1 MRPFYWKNYPKFV
14 SDDVHW
20 DNPYDRVSFRKWY
33 HIRWL
38 PAWFQK
44 AHAWTTIILILFWW
58 MMGQLTNTEERFHS
72 EPVLRIVSRE
82 NRWKNRAVGNGYP
95 SYNLYSNYR
104 VFSTCQETVTS
115 HNAIDFHIGILLYYR
130 APLFRL
136 WIVDCTRVIYFI
148 CMLVFCFFFCR
159 LVCFIL
165 CAVCCNMKD

>member
-1 MRPFYWKNYPKFV
+1 MTSSMISKGACLDNNHTHFILV
-14 SDDVHW
+14 DDGTI
-20 DNPYDRVSFRKWY
+20 NKYGGEISFRASLENC
-33 HIRWL
+33 I
-38 PAWFQK
+38 
-44 AHAWTTIILILFWW
+44 
-58 MMGQLTNTEERFHS
+58 
-72 EPVLRIVSRE
+72 SRKQME
-82 NRWKNRAVGNGYP
+82 KSCGRNGYP

-104 VFSTCQETVTS
+104 VFSTGQETATL

-148 CMLVFCFFFCR
+148 CMLVFFCCCW

>member
-1 MRPFYWKNYPKFV
+1 MTSSMISKGACLDNNHTHFILV
-14 SDDVHW
+14 DDGTI
-20 DNPYDRVSFRKWY
+20 NKYGGEISFRASLENC
-33 HIRWL
+33 I
-38 PAWFQK
+38 
-44 AHAWTTIILILFWW
+44 
-58 MMGQLTNTEERFHS
+58 
-72 EPVLRIVSRE
+72 SRKQME
-82 NRWKNRAVGNGYP
+82 KSCGRNGYP

-104 VFSTCQETVTS
+104 VFSTCQETVTL

-148 CMLVFCFFFCR
+148 CMLVFFCCCCW

>member
-1 MRPFYWKNYPKFV
+1 MTSSMISKGACLDNNHTHFILV
-14 SDDVHW
+14 DDGTI
-20 DNPYDRVSFRKWY
+20 NKYGGEISFRASLENC
-33 HIRWL
+33 I
-38 PAWFQK
+38 
-44 AHAWTTIILILFWW
+44 
-58 MMGQLTNTEERFHS
+58 
-72 EPVLRIVSRE
+72 SRKQME
-82 NRWKNRAVGNGYP
+82 KSCGRNGYP

-104 VFSTCQETVTS
+104 VFSTCQETVTL

-148 CMLVFCFFFCR
+148 CMLVFFFFFCR

>member
-1 MRPFYWKNYPKFV
+1 MTSSMISKGACLDNNHTHFILV
-14 SDDVHW
+14 DDGTI
-20 DNPYDRVSFRKWY
+20 NKYGGEISFRASLENC
-33 HIRWL
+33 I
-38 PAWFQK
+38 
-44 AHAWTTIILILFWW
+44 
-58 MMGQLTNTEERFHS
+58 
-72 EPVLRIVSRE
+72 SRKQME
-82 NRWKNRAVGNGYP
+82 KSCGRNGYP

-104 VFSTCQETVTS
+104 VFSTCQETVTL

-148 CMLVFCFFFCR
+148 CMLVFFVFFCR

>member
-1 MRPFYWKNYPKFV
+1 MTSSMISKGACLDNNHTHFILV
-14 SDDVHW
+14 DDGTI
-20 DNPYDRVSFRKWY
+20 NKYGGEISFRASLENC
-33 HIRWL
+33 I
-38 PAWFQK
+38 
-44 AHAWTTIILILFWW
+44 
-58 MMGQLTNTEERFHS
+58 
-72 EPVLRIVSRE
+72 SRKQME
-82 NRWKNRAVGNGYP
+82 KSCGRNGYP

-104 VFSTCQETVTS
+104 VFSTCQETVTL

-148 CMLVFCFFFCR
+148 CMLVVVFFFCR